1 MLLSSVLKALVRRP
15 RRPDALLP
23 AAHSDR
29 IQEAVT
35 ARESGDVNR
44 ALDILRG
51 ILSQHPDEP
60 YAHYFAG
67 VWHAQDGHL
76 EQALRHLER
85 AARSMPDE
93 PDVQLALGN
102 VYRATGDRQHAET
115 AYRAAIDLAPNTAAG
130 YYNLALLLKAIGNH
144 GEALLYLERA
154 CDLPPYIEDA
164 WRERITALVA
174 LGRYAD
180 AIAAGRVAVARDSHH
195 GAFWSCL
202 GYAHQ
207 KAHEPRA
214 ALECYERAKALGVR
228 DHDVSSNVAIV
239 YQDLGRMG
247 EAVRAYEEAIAAKPD
262 HVLAKFHLAL
272 ARLSLRQY
280 EQGWDDYELRLLSE
294 ESVIRIDPQREWHG
308 QPLAGRSIVVIGEQG
323 LGDEIM
329 FASCFDEVIAAA
341 SRCVVTCSPRLER
354 LFQRSFPAAEV
365 LAVGPESTVAVRDVD
380 YQVAAGSLPK
390 YLRRSVAAFPRHS
403 GYLKADPARVE
414 RWRNRLAALGPGLKV
429 GISWRGG
436 THKTRAPLRTLPLAE
451 WRPIFDVPDI
461 HFVSLQY
468 GSVQEDLQSASNR
481 IVHWQ
486 EAIDDYDETAALVCA
501 LDLVVSVC
509 TAVIHLA
516 GALGQQV
523 WIMAP
528 LSPEWRYAAAGDRMD
543 WYPSS
548 RMFRQNEFGNWL
560 PVVETVV
567 RELAAAA
574 ASVQR

>member
-1 MLLSSVLKALVRRP
+1 MA
-15 RRPDALLP
+15 
-23 AAHSDR
+23 
-29 IQEAVT
+29 
-35 ARESGDVNR
+35 ARESGDVNS

-60 YAHYFAG
+60 YANYFTG
-67 VWHAQDGHL
+67 MWQAQEGRL
-76 EQALRHLER
+76 EEALPYLQR
-85 AARSMPDE
+85 AARSMPAD

-102 VYRATGDRQHAET
+102 VYRGTGDRLRAET
-115 AYRAAIDLAPNTAAG
+115 AYRAAIDLEPNTAAG
-130 YYNLALLLKAIGNH
+130 YYNLALLLKAVGNH
-144 GEALLYLERA
+144 AEALPYLERA

-164 WRERITALVA
+164 WRERITSLVA

-180 AIAAGRVAVARDSHH
+180 AIAAGRVAVARDPHH
-195 GAFWSCL
+195 GPFWSCL

-207 KAHEPRA
+207 KAHEPRT

-228 DHDVSSNVAIV
+228 DHELSNNVAIV
-239 YQDLGRMG
+239 YQDLGRMA
-247 EAVRAYEEAIAAKPD
+247 EAVRAYEEAIAVKPD

-272 ARLSLRQY
+272 ARLSMRQY
-280 EQGWDDYELRLLSE
+280 ERGWDGYELRLLSE

-308 QPLAGRSIVVIGEQG
+308 QPLAGRSIVVVGEQG

-341 SRCVVTCSPRLER
+341 SRCVVTCSPRLEK

-390 YLRRSVAAFPRHS
+390 YLRRSVAAFPQHS
-403 GYLKADPARVE
+403 GYLKADPELVE

-436 THKTRAPLRTLPLAE
+436 THKTRAPLRTLPLAA
-451 WRPIFDVPDI
+451 WQPIFDVPGI
-461 HFVSLQY
+461 QLISLQY
-468 GSVQEDLQSASNR
+468 GDVQDDLRSTSHG

-486 EAIDDYDETAALVCA
+486 EGIDDYDETAALVCA
-501 LDLVVSVC
+501 LDIVVSVC

-516 GALGQQV
+516 GALGQRV

-548 RMFRQNEFGNWL
+548 RMFRQNEFGSWL
-560 PVVETVV
+560 PVVEAVA